1 MKALAAY
8 IVSGRWQAVLV
19 ATLSGALTVLAPP
32 FGSMLNYL
40 AAAVVA
46 LVTLHIGALAG
57 LQVMVIATAI
67 MLLLFQLLGEQ
78 TLVAL
83 VLVLM
88 LWLPCWMT
96 ATVLQRT
103 NNMGQALKAAALF
116 GACLLLLV
124 FGLYGNPA
132 AWWLG
137 QLQQVE
143 ATLAEAGLSF
153 PALADEQLLQ
163 EISALMTGV
172 VFASLVIGVA
182 ASLQLARWWQSVLVR
197 PGAFRDEFYELRLGF
212 TNGLVTL
219 AIMLVAR
226 FTQGTVSEFAS
237 QLAMIMLVPYLLVG
251 LAVIHKLL
259 RQAGRGAGWLVA
271 VYVLLAVMPQAT
283 LLLAAG
289 GLLDTWIDFRRR
301 LARDE
306 GSTD

>member
-8 IVSGRWQAVLV
+8 IVSGRWQAALV

-132 AWWLG
+132 AWWLE

-163 EISALMTGV
+163 EVSALMTGV
-172 VFASLVIGVA
+172 VFASLVIGVT
-182 ASLQLARWWQSVLVR
+182 ASLQLARWWQSVLVH

-226 FTQGTVSEFAS
+226 FTQATVSEFAS

-251 LAVIHKLL
+251 LAVIHSLL
-259 RQAGRGAGWLVA
+259 RRAGRGAGWLVA
-271 VYVLLAVMPQAT
+271 VYVLLAVVPQAT

>member
-1 MKALAAY
+1 MKVLAAY
-8 IVSGRWQAVLV
+8 IVSGRWQAALV

-32 FGSMLNYL
+32 FGSVLNYL

-132 AWWLG
+132 AWWLE

-172 VFASLVIGVA
+172 VFASLVIGVT
-182 ASLQLARWWQSVLVR
+182 ASLQLARWWQSVLVH
-197 PGAFRDEFYELRLGF
+197 PGAFRDEFYELRLGY

-251 LAVIHKLL
+251 LAVIHNLL
-259 RQAGRGAGWLVA
+259 RRAGRGAGWLVA
-271 VYVLLAVMPQAT
+271 VYVLLAVVPQAT

-289 GLLDTWIDFRRR
+289 GLLDTWIDFRQR